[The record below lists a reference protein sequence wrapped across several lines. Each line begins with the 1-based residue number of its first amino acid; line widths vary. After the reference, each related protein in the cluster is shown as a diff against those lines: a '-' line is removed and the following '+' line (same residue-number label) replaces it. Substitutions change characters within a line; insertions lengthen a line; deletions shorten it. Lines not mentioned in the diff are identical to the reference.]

1 MNTNNTTCLSEL
13 AFPRLRTTNAHAPVG
28 DELVA
33 FDSSIFLS
41 ANFERLENF
50 GSVSQK
56 CILRMQRYY
65 YSLKHPNISL
75 FYFSIGNDLYINNVI
90 CDAKLHHLLHSTTL
104 FIRNLFYNFSYHT
117 KLFETQ
123 TNTPLKNLEEKSKM
137 RPLCLNISV

>member
-1 MNTNNTTCLSEL
+1 MQLCEARKLLALFPKNVFYGCKDTIIPSNTQ
-13 AFPRLRTTNAHAPVG
+13 
-28 DELVA
+28 
-33 FDSSIFLS
+33 IFL
-41 ANFERLENF
+41 
-50 GSVSQK
+50 
-56 CILRMQRYY
+56 YY
-65 YSLKHPNISL
+65 IFP
-75 FYFSIGNDLYINNVI
+75 IGNDLYINNVI